1 MKYKNLVTI
10 RVLVAL
16 IITLIGLPSYILLEG
31 NMYFFAAAT
40 FAGWFTNNIA
50 QIGYHRWL
58 CHNHFQPKPWARKFI
73 LFCCVIS
80 GLGPPG
86 HHVVAHINH
95 HAKSDTPDDTHS
107 PKYLSFF
114 QIFLGQY
121 KTPKHLKPMQLKSF
135 LKQKDAVFVTQ
146 YYWQLYIIA
155 AFVHLLVSPWLL
167 IWLAFN
173 YTHGFLAFN
182 IQNYFGHSGKKGIP
196 TEIHPVVNFLM
207 LGEGLHSHHHRAPQ
221 DPIYG
226 KQDWGGRFIVPL
238 LKNK

>member
-1 MKYKNLVTI
+1 MSYQNIVTI
-10 RVLVAL
+10 RVLVVL
-16 IITLIGLPSYILLEG
+16 LITLIGLPMFILLEG
-31 NMYFFAAAT
+31 NWLFFIIAT
-40 FAGWFTNNIA
+40 LAGWITNNIA

-58 CHNHFQPKPWARKFI
+58 CHRHFEPSWWAKKLM

-80 GLGPPG
+80 GLGKPA
-86 HHVVAHINH
+86 HHVIAHLNH
-95 HAKSDTPDDTHS
+95 HAKTDTPDDTHS
-107 PKYLSFF
+107 PKYLPAWK
-114 QIFLGQY
+114 IFLGRY
-121 KTPKHLKPMQLKSF
+121 NTPNIKPMQMKSF
-135 LKQKDAVFVTQ
+135 MKNTDAMFVTQ

-221 DPIYG
+221 DPIFG
-226 KQDWGGRFIVPL
+226 EQDWGGKYIVPL